1 MAYIPRD
8 TARAFVIKDGKVLL
22 MERWRHDG
30 DRQLHYFSIPGG
42 GIEPGESPEA
52 AAERELY
59 EEMLVRITLT
69 KLVATQLEHDRTH
82 YYFLAELLEGDPH
95 LNPDSEEAARQTIDD
110 NRYQPRWLSA
120 TELTET
126 DTQLFPTYQPL
137 HQLLDDLLRG
147 QIPDQPWRIAATS
160 V

>member
-8 TARAFVIKDGKVLL
+8 TSRAIVIKDGKVLL

-30 DRQLHYFSIPGG
+30 RQQLHYFSIPGG

-59 EEMLVRITLT
+59 EEMVIRVRLVA
-69 KLVATQLEHDRTH
+69 LVATQHEHDRMH
-82 YYFLAELLEGDPH
+82 YYFLTEHLDGEPR
-95 LNPDSEEAARQTIDD
+95 LNPDSEEAARQTIDN
-110 NRYQPRWLSA
+110 NRYQPRWLSVA
-120 TELTET
+120 ELRASQ
-126 DTQLFPTYQPL
+126 TQLFPTYQPL
-137 HQLLDDLLRG
+137 LKLLDELLQG
-147 QIPDQPWRIAATS
+147 KIPDQPWPINGHQ